1 MQLPNNAISAEDAAK
16 MIGIAP
22 KRLRE
27 LMREGK
33 IKGVKI
39 KKYWYCDLDSIN
51 DYINRNGSKKSDT
64 VVIDGEKY
72 IAFSIFCQ
80 MRGIM
85 CGRRI
90 TERYSTI
97 KLSGRIYISESEAR
111 RYDKRFEEFFGR
123 KIVTPE
129 KAAEMLNC
137 SKNALEKL
145 ISGGKIEKVIV
156 DRHSF
161 VFTDSIERYQELL
174 QAGEDFL
181 QIPQNGRIRRA
192 EVILDEITNF
202 NGDNYG
208 KR

>member
-39 KKYWYCDLDSIN
+39 KKYWYCDLDSIK
-51 DYINRNGSKKSDT
+51 DYINRNGSKKSDA

-72 IAFSIFCQ
+72 IAFQIFCKK
-80 MRGIM
+80 RDIM
-85 CGRRI
+85 SGKRI
-90 TERYSTI
+90 PERYSTI
-97 KLSGRIYISESEAR
+97 KLNGRIYISESEAR

-156 DRHSF
+156 DWRSF
-161 VFTDSIERYQELL
+161 VFTDSVERYQDRM